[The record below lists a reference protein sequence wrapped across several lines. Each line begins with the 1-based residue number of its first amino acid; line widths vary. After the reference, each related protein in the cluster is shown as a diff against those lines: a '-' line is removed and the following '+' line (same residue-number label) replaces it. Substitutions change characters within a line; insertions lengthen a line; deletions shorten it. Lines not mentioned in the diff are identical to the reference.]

1 MKMVSTAGRFS
12 VLAMCLFL
20 ISAGLPGVEVQAR
33 THADVTL
40 KNEQGETIA
49 PDRNRTDPY
58 SPRRTCGGCHGYAA
72 ITSGYHFQ
80 QGFDEMSDRY
90 DRRRPWILSPGMYG
104 KWQPAAAAA
113 LLAPKKNSHA
123 QRMDLSTYDWIGGG
137 KFDDRGR
144 VVSPACGWCHPGGGP
159 MEYGRKDDGRRD
171 LSRNHLQAEGRGKA
185 AHDGD
190 YTSRFTPDG
199 RSRFRESGVV
209 EADCLICHQPGY
221 RMTERNRQLAQR
233 NYRWAATAGAGLGS
247 VSGAIFTYRNPA
259 AGPEHP
265 DFMAGVWEL
274 SRRPVVNYNWRDRR
288 LFTADGRLRGSVFGK
303 SVETANCRQC
313 HGAADGKNTGTIH
326 AERYDAHLAA
336 GMRCTDC
343 HGLVGRNAAER
354 RRHQIAKGWSPHN
367 TVRRD
372 LNGVGMK
379 TCETCHL
386 EGGYAASRKGMPEA
400 ARNPAERH
408 REKFSGATFHTFIVQ
423 CSGCH
428 ANAQPGR
435 GMCLLDM
442 GTGVEVGYTA
452 DNLNRVIRPED
463 YAQPAAKAWK
473 PWITRATTGRDRQE
487 RYIPY
492 VPKLFQW
499 FGEKKADGAIEPIAL
514 REVREAVWAVRGVG
528 AIEVKGTDGQNI
540 KQPAVLTDDDIQRM
554 IRALTKRGFRNV
566 VYVSDRIY
574 ALEKDRLVA
583 ADRPAMEHEKPYPVE
598 HGMAPLARENAYGRK
613 GNPDGCLN
621 CHDDDA
627 AFFSKARIKNIR
639 GFLKNDYPV
648 YKAPVS
654 EPQMYDWGMSMPPMF
669 E

>member
-1 MKMVSTAGRFS
+1 MKKALITARFAVVVICFCLLST
-12 VLAMCLFL
+12 
-20 ISAGLPGVEVQAR
+20 GLSGAEVQAK
-33 THADVTL
+33 THADVVL
-40 KNEQGETIA
+40 KNELGETIA

-58 SPRRTCGGCHGYAA
+58 SPRRTCGGCHGYAT

-113 LLAPKKNSHA
+113 LLAPKKNTHA
-123 QRMDLSTYDWIGGG
+123 RQIDLSTYDWIGGG
-137 KFDDRGR
+137 KFDDQGR
-144 VVSPACGWCHPGGGP
+144 AVSPACGWCHPGGGP
-159 MEYGRKDDGRRD
+159 MEYGRKDDSRRD
-171 LSRNHLQAEGRGKA
+171 LSLNHLQAESRGKA

-190 YTSRFTPDG
+190 YSSRSTPDG

-221 RMTERNRQLAQR
+221 RLKERNRQLTLR

-247 VSGAIFTYRNPA
+247 VSGAVFTYRNPA

-265 DFMAGVWEL
+265 DFMTGVWEL
-274 SRRPVVNYNWRDRR
+274 SRRPVVNYNWKERR
-288 LFTADGRLRGSVFGK
+288 LFTPDGRLRGSVFGK
-303 SVETANCRQC
+303 SVGTANCRQC
-313 HGAADGKNTGTIH
+313 HGEADAKNTGTIH
-326 AERYDAHLAA
+326 TECFDVHLAA

-367 TVRRD
+367 TVRND
-372 LNGVGMK
+372 LNGAGMK
-379 TCETCHL
+379 TCVNCHL
-386 EGGYAASRKGMPEA
+386 EGGYAAARKGMPEA

-408 REKFSGATFHTFIVQ
+408 GEKLNGATFHTFIVQ

-428 ANAQPGR
+428 AVAQPAR
-435 GMCLLDM
+435 GLYLLDM
-442 GTGVEVGYTA
+442 STGVEVGYTS
-452 DNLNRVIRPED
+452 DNLNRVVRPED
-463 YAQPAAKAWK
+463 YAAPAAKAWK
-473 PWITRATTGRDRQE
+473 PWITRLNTGRDRQE
-487 RYIPY
+487 RYVPY

-499 FGEKKADGAIEPIAL
+499 FGEKKADGAVKPIAL
-514 REVREAVWAVRGVG
+514 PEVRAAVRTVRGVG
-528 AIEVKGTDGQNI
+528 AIEVKGADGRTI
-540 KQPAVLTDDDIQRM
+540 KQPAVLADGDIQKM
-554 IRALTKRGFRNV
+554 IGVLTKRGFRNV

-574 ALEKDRLVA
+574 ALDKGKLVA
-583 ADRPAMEHEKPYPVE
+583 SDRPAMEHEKPYPVE
-598 HGMAPLARENAYGRK
+598 HGMAPIAGMTTYGGK

-621 CHDDDA
+621 CHADDA
-627 AFFSKARIKNIR
+627 AFFSKLKVKNIR

-648 YKAPVS
+648 YKEPVS
-654 EPQMYDWGMSMPPMF
+654 EPQMYDWGMSLPPMF